1 MVRSAGQDRELPGG
15 VFLCYASSL
24 GHAPLDRRLYLP
36 EEWAVDEKRRE
47 KCHVPEQVIFQ
58 EKWRIG
64 LELLERGKDLPHGWV
79 GADDEF
85 GRVSAFRSEL
95 RRTNQ
100 RYVLDVPCTTRIR
113 DLQAPRPPRKQAGKG
128 RKRKVPF
135 VAVREWLAKQPASA
149 WQRVRVRAG
158 SRVRWGWRR

>member
-1 MVRSAGQDRELPGG
+1 
-15 VFLCYASSL
+15 
-24 GHAPLDRRLYLP
+24 
-36 EEWAVDEKRRE
+36 
-47 KCHVPEQVIFQ
+47 VPEQVIFQ